1 MTLVDRTSSWEL
13 PEEADADDAEPDAA
27 GADRSATLMRRVMPL
42 PSKRERRL
50 ALRLRANELIGLMEG
65 TDAADPEAADARA
78 GYEARTGGDR
88 PVRGMAADAARA
100 AGLDPLTLRHLA
112 GDGGGRR
119 QPARGGGAAGQV
131 QLLVARHLRALPAA
145 VRLPL
150 RLQDPA
156 AGPAGGRIRLRERRP
171 RGVRGVHP
179 RAARTAGARRGA
191 AHPRGPGAPLPR
203 AVGAHRLRR
212 QAHGGGVPAPGDGPA
227 GQLLDRRGEQHR
239 PGDRGGAGASTW

>member
-1 MTLVDRTSSWEL
+1 MRVDRTSSWEL
-13 PEEADADDAEPDAA
+13 PDEADAEADDAAT
-27 GADRSATLMRRVMPL
+27 DRSATLLRRVMPL

-50 ALRLRANELIGLMEG
+50 ELRLRANELIELLEG
-65 TDAADPEAADARA
+65 TDAADPEATDARA
-78 GYEARTGGDR
+78 GYEARLAEIGR
-88 PVRGMAADAARA
+88 SAGMAADAARA
-100 AGLDPLTLRHLA
+100 AGLDPLTLRHVA
-112 GDGGGRR
+112 GDGG
-119 QPARGGGAAGQV
+119 AGANLLEVAALPEQV

-156 AGPAGGRIRLRERRP
+156 AGPAGGRIRVRERRP

-179 RAARTAGARRGA
+179 RAARAAGARRGA